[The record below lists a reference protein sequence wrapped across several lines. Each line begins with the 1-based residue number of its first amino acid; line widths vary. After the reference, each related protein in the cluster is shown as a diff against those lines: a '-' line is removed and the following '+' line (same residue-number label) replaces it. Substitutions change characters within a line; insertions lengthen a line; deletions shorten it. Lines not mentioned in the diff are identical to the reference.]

1 MAKSI
6 RSKIMKRHRAT
17 MRRTVGEAQEQKTM
31 RKALRRLK
39 RSVEEQS
46 AAASG
51 SAGAGA
57 GSSLGAIAA
66 ALGGAGGSSASS
78 SSAAAAAISVP
89 AGPARTKKLRYTFN
103 EKLREDRIK
112 ADLEDLTDDEEDV
125 RLGRVDKLAA
135 AAAAGSGSSA
145 AAAVVDGDDDDD
157 EGGVLEF
164 RAGADGG
171 IIVEEAGVKKAAG
184 KLKPKRGNFTAEAP
198 AAGATPGSVGFY
210 ESDPRLKNPRRAET
224 HRKGKLRAKLEAA
237 AIGKPK

>member
-46 AAASG
+46 ATVSG
-51 SAGAGA
+51 SAADGT

-66 ALGGAGGSSASS
+66 ALGGAGSSSAGS
-78 SSAAAAAISVP
+78 SSAATAAIAVP
-89 AGPARTKKLRYTFN
+89 AGPARTKTLRYTFN
-103 EKLREDRIK
+103 PKLREDRIK

-125 RLGRVDKLAA
+125 RMGRVEKLAA
-135 AAAAGSGSSA
+135 AAGAGSGSSA
-145 AAAVVDGDDDDD
+145 GAAVDDDDD
-157 EGGVLEF
+157 EDGVLEF
-164 RAGADGG
+164 RAGADGA

-184 KLKPKRGNFTAEAP
+184 KVKPKRGNFFAEAP
-198 AAGATPGSVGFY
+198 AAGARPGSVGFY
-210 ESDPRLKNPRRAET
+210 ETDPALKNPRRAET

-237 AIGKPK
+237 AIGKPKK